1 MKKYL
6 GCLGFAAFSMG
17 AQAAGGF
24 DLSVPR
30 GLETLSFTSPS
41 GAKEICVVP
50 KHLAGADYNGKEGEK
65 DRQSERELCSY
76 NLYLPGP
83 TTTDHGVA
91 ACPKV
96 SSTSAAIE
104 FQEIVE
110 PGSKSTLELAASC
123 GRTRATDNLTK
134 FKTSDNDRTC
144 TYAPGA
150 MLTYHLSRYLGDV
163 LQVPAM
169 VLRTVDIST
178 MQKVSTQAVK
188 MSINGLLRKS
198 YQNYIDAYRDPARW
212 DYASWIFTN
221 DYKQHYGYLRDKVK
235 GDSVH
240 PGWVE
245 NLSSA
250 SFEKLEGVK
259 DAFASTPASSLFGT
273 ALSQVALQRLQTA
286 RDYADLIVLDQ
297 LSSQSDRYSGQ
308 NLASVFYYY
317 YKDENQKLKSLEKRK
332 VEKGEKPL
340 PEGALLVRRMVS
352 KDNDCT
358 FLNGNTN
365 AKLGYAA
372 RLRHLHPRTYAGVMR
387 LAKAWA
393 ADSTVKDFLA
403 AELAMSPKHIATF
416 EKNLISVADSLRA
429 NCKSGALKL
438 DLDPEV
444 QLMGAENKA
453 SCDAL

>member
-1 MKKYL
+1 MEKLL
-6 GCLGFAAFSMG
+6 GVLGFAMLSVG
-17 AQAAGGF
+17 AEAAGGF
-24 DLSVPR
+24 DLSLPR
-30 GLETLSFTSPS
+30 GLETLSYSSPS

-50 KHLAGADYNGKEGEK
+50 KHLAGADYRGKEGAK
-65 DRQSERELCSY
+65 DRESERELCAH

-83 TTTDHGVA
+83 TTADRGVA

-110 PGSKSTLELAASC
+110 PGSKAKLESAASC
-123 GRTRATDNLTK
+123 GRTRVTDNLTK

-144 TYAPGA
+144 TYVPGA

-163 LQVPAM
+163 LQVPVM

-178 MQKVSTQAVK
+178 MQKVATQAVK
-188 MSINGLLRKS
+188 MSINGLLRRS

-221 DYKQHYGYLRDKVK
+221 DFKQHYGYLRDKVK

-240 PGWVE
+240 SGWVE
-245 NLSSA
+245 NLPSSA
-250 SFEKLEGVK
+250 FEKIEGVK
-259 DAFASTPASSLFGT
+259 DIFASTPASSLFGGT
-273 ALSQVALQRLQTA
+273 LSQLSLQRLQTA

-308 NLASVFYYY
+308 NLASVQYYY

-332 VEKGEKPL
+332 VDKGEKPL
-340 PEGALLVRRMVS
+340 PEGALLVRRMAS
-352 KDNDCT
+352 IDNDCT
-358 FLNGNTN
+358 FVNGNTN

-387 LAKAWA
+387 LAKAWT
-393 ADSTVKDFLA
+393 ADSSVKDFLA
-403 AELAMSPKHIATF
+403 TELAMSPKHIASF
-416 EKNLISVADSLRA
+416 EKNLMSVADSLRA

-444 QLMGAENKA
+444 QFLGAENKA
-453 SCDAL
+453 NCDAL

>member
-1 MKKYL
+1 ML
-6 GCLGFAAFSMG
+6 SVG
-17 AQAAGGF
+17 AEAAGGF

-30 GLETLSFTSPS
+30 GLETLTSTSPS

-50 KHLAGADYNGKEGEK
+50 KHLAGADYRGKEGAK
-65 DRQSERELCSY
+65 DRESERELCSH

-83 TTTDHGVA
+83 TTADRGVA

-110 PGSKSTLELAASC
+110 PGSKTKLELAASC

-144 TYAPGA
+144 TYVPGA

-178 MQKVSTQAVK
+178 MQKVATQAAK
-188 MSINGLLRKS
+188 MSINGLLKKS
-198 YQNYIDAYRDPARW
+198 YQNYIDAHRDPARW

-235 GDSVH
+235 GDTVH

-245 NLSSA
+245 SLSRS
-250 SFEKLEGVK
+250 SFEKFEGVK

-273 ALSQVALQRLQTA
+273 TLSQVALQRLQAA

-308 NLASVFYYY
+308 NLAAVFFYY
-317 YKDENQKLKSLEKRK
+317 YKDENGQLKSLEKRK

-340 PEGALLVRRMVS
+340 PERALLVRRMVS

-358 FLNGNTN
+358 FVNGNTN
-365 AKLGYAA
+365 AKLGYVA

-387 LAKAWA
+387 LAKAWT
-393 ADSTVKDFLA
+393 ADSTVREFLA
-403 AELAMSPKHIATF
+403 TELAMSAKHIASF
-416 EKNLISVADSLRA
+416 EKNLISVAESLRA

-438 DLDPEV
+438 DLDPET
-444 QLMGAENKA
+444 QFMGAENKA
-453 SCDAL
+453 SCDVL